1 MQQLQT
7 PIKIILAIL
16 LLLCLLHM
24 PYSFYTLVRFL
35 SFVGFSIIAYH
46 HYQKQEENLAIL
58 FASFVILFQPFFK
71 ISLGRTVWNIID
83 VAVAIFLLVLVFTN
97 KIEK

>member
-1 MQQLQT
+1 MLQLQN

-16 LLLCLLHM
+16 LLICLLQM
-24 PYSFYTLVRFL
+24 PYGFYMLVRFIA
-35 SFVGFSIIAYH
+35 FIGFSIIAYH
-46 HYQKQEENLAIL
+46 HYEKQEKNLAIL
-58 FASFVILFQPFFK
+58 FASLVILFQPFFK
-71 ISLGRTVWNIID
+71 ISLGRTVWNIVD